1 MSIVAI
7 ADWLAVRGQEQRVA
21 GLLAALT
28 ESALAEPGVIAFR
41 ALRSLR
47 DPAAFVLLAE
57 YADEDAARAHR
68 DSDRYRELVQGT
80 IAPLLIDRQVELHAP
95 VLTAAGNGTAASG
108 ATGTGSARTEQGT
121 AEQGTADR
129 TDTPRSTAP

>member
-21 GLLAALT
+21 GLLATLT
-28 ESALAEPGVIAFR
+28 EAALAEPGVIAFR

-68 DSDRYRELVQGT
+68 DGDRYRELVQGT
-80 IAPLLIDRQVELHAP
+80 IAPLLIDRQVELHTP
-95 VLTAAGNGTAASG
+95 VLTAADI
-108 ATGTGSARTEQGT
+108 GSARTEQST
-121 AEQGTADR
+121 TRR